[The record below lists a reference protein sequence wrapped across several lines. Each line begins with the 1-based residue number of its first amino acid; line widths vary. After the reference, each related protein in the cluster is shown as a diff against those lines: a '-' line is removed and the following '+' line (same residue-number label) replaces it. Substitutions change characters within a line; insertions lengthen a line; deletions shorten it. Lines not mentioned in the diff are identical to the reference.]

1 MNTTT
6 ILRKKGQ
13 FTIPVGVR
21 EELGIEENDV
31 LTVLS
36 WGKKGFLVIPKRL
49 KTLELLEQTSKALK
63 EKGITLEEMLADLD
77 EIRHNA

>member
-31 LTVLS
+31 LTILS
-36 WGKKGFLVIPKRL
+36 WGKKGFYVIPKKL
-49 KTLELLEQTSKALK
+49 KTIELLKETERVAK

-77 EIRHNA
+77 EIRHKA

>member
-1 MNTTT
+1 MTTTT

-13 FTIPVGVR
+13 FTVPVEVR

-36 WGKKGFLVIPKRL
+36 WNKKGFLVIPRKL
-49 KTLELLEQTSKALK
+49 KTLEILEKSAQLAK
-63 EKGITLEEMLADLD
+63 ERGITLEEMLAELD